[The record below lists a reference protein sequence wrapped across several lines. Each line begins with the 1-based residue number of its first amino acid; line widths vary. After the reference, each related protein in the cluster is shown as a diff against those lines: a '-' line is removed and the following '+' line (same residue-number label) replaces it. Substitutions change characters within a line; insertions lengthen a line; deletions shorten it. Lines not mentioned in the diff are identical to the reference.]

1 MSTLLSSLVFAEILI
16 HSDSTW
22 SQRTMFNVWCDCVLQ
37 PRLSQ
42 KNRLQSNQGLLA
54 LWMWIWFKKVPL
66 FPSPKQVFGWQ
77 FPVKTGCRGDFQHRT
92 RGFWYNSTRAHAIS
106 GCCRTTT
113 FDIGDVGRWR
123 GCTFSNHAGTMD
135 LASPLEISQLRPGN
149 DSCDLVILFFPMVF
163 LGWLV

>member
-1 MSTLLSSLVFAEILI
+1 MYTLLSSLVFAENLI

-22 SQRTMFNVWCDCVLQ
+22 SQRTMFNVWCDCLLQ
-37 PRLSQ
+37 RRLSQ
-42 KNRLQSNQGLLA
+42 KNRLQSHQGLLA
-54 LWMWIWFKKVPL
+54 VWCEFDLKKCHL
-66 FPSPKQVFGWQ
+66 FQPKQVFGWQ

-113 FDIGDVGRWR
+113 FNTGDVGRWR

-135 LASPLEISQLRPGN
+135 LPSPLEISDRCPGN